1 MNLVVDIGNTR
12 VKLGVFDKWK
22 LLFDQSV
29 RQDELATT
37 IKALFERYPQI
48 EHGMMARV
56 ANADDRLEKVL
67 NLFCSFQQ
75 LTTQTRL
82 PFVNDYDT
90 PETLGVDRIALVAGA
105 HHRFPKQNVLVI
117 DAGTAITYDLMTS
130 RGHYLGGSIAPGL
143 QMRYSALNAYTAAL
157 PLLEPDE
164 HKGLVGSNT
173 ADSIHSGV
181 SYAAACEMDG
191 MINAYRERFPL
202 LTVILTGGDAQFFGK
217 RLKNSIFAHSK
228 ILLEGLNFLLEYNK

>member
-29 RQDELATT
+29 RHEELATA
-37 IKALFERYPQI
+37 IKALFERYPHI
-48 EHGMMARV
+48 EHGFLARV
-56 ANADDRLEKVL
+56 GAVDAKLEKVL
-67 NLFCSFQQ
+67 SLFCSFQH
-75 LTTQTRL
+75 LSTDTRL
-82 PFVNDYDT
+82 PFINDYDT

-105 HHRFPKQNVLVI
+105 QHRYPNKNVLVI
-117 DAGTAITYDLMTS
+117 DAGTAITYDLITS
-130 RGHYLGGSIAPGL
+130 RGHYLGGTIAPGL
-143 QMRYSALNAYTAAL
+143 QMRYGALNAYTAAL
-157 PLLEPDE
+157 PLLEPEE

-173 ADSIHSGV
+173 EDSIHSGV
-181 SYAAACEMDG
+181 SYASACEMDG
-191 MINAYRERFPL
+191 MINAYKERFPH

>member
-12 VKLGVFDKWK
+12 VKLGIFDRSKM
-22 LLFDQSV
+22 LFDQTV
-29 RQDELATT
+29 HRDELAVA

-48 EHGMMARV
+48 EHGFLARV
-56 ANADDRLEKVL
+56 GEEDKRLEKVL
-67 NLFCSFQQ
+67 SLFCSFQQ
-75 LTTQTRL
+75 LTPETRL

-105 HHRFPKQNVLVI
+105 HHLYPNQNVLVI
-117 DAGTAITYDLMTS
+117 DAGTAITYDLITD
-130 RGHYLGGSIAPGL
+130 RAHYLGGTIAPGL
-143 QMRYSALNAYTAAL
+143 QMRYRALNDYTASL
-157 PLLEPDE
+157 PLLEPE
-164 HKGLVGSNT
+164 SFAGLLGQNT
-173 ADSIHSGV
+173 QDSIHSGV
-181 SYAAACEMDG
+181 SYAAVCEMDG
-191 MINAYRERFPL
+191 MIEAYRARFPH